1 MIQLNGRRSCVLKL
15 RSRIRQLPKGLMSG
29 FAPRFTFNSRE
40 QGINS
45 GVQMSALFPDA
56 LGISPNM
63 RDDARSFAPPEKRLR
78 SGRPRLGDV
87 P

>member
-15 RSRIRQLPKGLMSG
+15 RSRIGQLPKDLMSG

-45 GVQMSALFPDA
+45 GVQRSALFPA
-56 LGISPNM
+56 VRGI
-63 RDDARSFAPPEKRLR
+63 
-78 SGRPRLGDV
+78 
-87 P
+87 